1 MSGDIIIVVTTLPD
15 RQQAAEM
22 ARMLV
27 ERRLAACAQISGP
40 ITSTYW
46 WQGKVEE
53 DEEWQVKAKT
63 CRARFDELS
72 RAIRA
77 IRESHP
83 YELPQ
88 IVAIQAAEILDEFAQ
103 WIKAECGC

>member
-1 MSGDIIIVVTTLPD
+1 MSGDIVIVVTTLPN
-15 RQQAAEM
+15 REQAVKM

-46 WQGKVEE
+46 WKGKVEE
-53 DEEWQVKAKT
+53 DEEWQVKAKS
-63 CRARFDELS
+63 CRERFDELS
-72 RAIRA
+72 RA

-88 IVAIQAAEILDEFAQ
+88 IVAIPASEILEEFAQ
-103 WIKAECGC
+103 WIRAECGCRS